1 MEFEEGLR
9 LGKEQ
14 GIAFL
19 ETSAKTGMNVEE
31 IFSVLT
37 ESILVRIEEGSIETR
52 THPGIKMGNEKY
64 LGIREQFVGHVER
77 EERVVIGKGTRRKK
91 GCCK

>member
-1 MEFEEGLR
+1 LA
-9 LGKEQ
+9 KEQ

-19 ETSAKTGMNVEE
+19 ETSAKTGTNVEE
-31 IFSVLT
+31 IFTVLT

-64 LGIREQFVGHVER
+64 LGIREQFVGQQVER
-77 EERVVIGKGTRRKK
+77 EERVVIGKGSKRKK